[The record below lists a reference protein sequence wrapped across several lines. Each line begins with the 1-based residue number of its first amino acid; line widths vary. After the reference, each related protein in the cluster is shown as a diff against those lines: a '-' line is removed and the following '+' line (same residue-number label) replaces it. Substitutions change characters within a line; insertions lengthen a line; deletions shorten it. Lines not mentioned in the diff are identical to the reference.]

1 MGSKFNIAVK
11 NFPKLLNAEKLCG
24 ITKEAVL
31 QGEENFPLVN
41 DGHLNQSCFFTL
53 KHIHYKIKG
62 GT

>member
-1 MGSKFNIAVK
+1 MK
-11 NFPKLLNAEKLCG
+11 NTKLLNAEKLCG